1 VSHLQDL
8 RTDLPRMQPPLTGL
22 RALFLIAMHHGRQ
35 VNPEELAKAAG
46 LINEDAA
53 VSEQMM
59 GRLMHQAGLRAKKLR
74 HRSWADIIS
83 LGSAYPALVKRHD
96 GGWMILVGAL
106 GTGADTKLA
115 ILDPAIEALGLKIAE
130 KADFLAVWSGTLVLV
145 KPRRAA
151 SAAEP
156 AFGLGWFLHEIL
168 KHRPL
173 LRDVALAAVASN
185 LIALATPLLYHV
197 IIDRVI
203 PNRALQTLTTIVA
216 IFMAVTLFDS
226 LFSYVRQRLM
236 LYVSIKVD
244 ATLGSRVFAK
254 LLSLP
259 MPFFEHTTAGVLTR
273 HMQQTEKL
281 RHFLTGRLFQTLL
294 DCTALPL
301 LICLLMSYSPLL
313 SCVVLGFALLIAGII
328 GILIPSF
335 KHCLNQLYQ
344 AEGARQAHLVETIHG
359 VRTIKS
365 LAMEPVRQSEW
376 DTRLAASLR
385 RLIVVGRIST
395 TANVVTSTIDK
406 LTQIAVLGLG
416 AKMVFSGEMSIGAL
430 VAFTMLASRVSGPLL
445 QVVTLINE
453 YQETVLSARM
463 LATIMDHPPERAP
476 DAHAILPTIGG
487 GIAFENV
494 SFRYPDAPSS
504 ALDRVS
510 FEVEE
515 GEIIGVVGRSGSG
528 KTTLIRLIQ
537 GIQTAQTGLIKLSG
551 TDIRHIDLGHLRR
564 NVAVVLQDSFLFR
577 GSIRANI
584 AAGNPLARL
593 ESIIEAARLAG
604 ADEFIDRLPLGYE
617 TIIEEGA
624 VNLSGGQRQR
634 LSIARALLIRPRLL
648 IFDEATSALDP
659 ESEAILQANLK
670 QIARGRTMIV
680 VSHRL
685 SSLVQSDRILVLER
699 SRIVDFAPHAE
710 LVERCEPYRSL
721 WFQQTQHVHA

>member
-1 VSHLQDL
+1 
-8 RTDLPRMQPPLTGL
+8 MQPQLTGL
-22 RALFLIAMHHGRQ
+22 RALFLVAMHYGRQ
-35 VNPEELAKAAG
+35 VNPDELTKAAT
-46 LINEDAA
+46 LINEDEEAA
-53 VSEQMM
+53 EQVM
-59 GRLMHQAGLRAKKLR
+59 GRLMHQAGLRAKKLKR
-74 HRSWADIIS
+74 RTWSDIIS
-83 LGSAYPALVKRHD
+83 LGSAYPVLVGRRD
-96 GGWMILVGAL
+96 GGWMILVGVL
-106 GTGADTKLA
+106 GTGADIKLA
-115 ILDPAIEALGLKIAE
+115 ILDPAIEALGLKIVD
-130 KADFLAVWSGTLVLV
+130 KTDFLSVWTGTIILV
-145 KPRRAA
+145 KPRLSIGREE
-151 SAAEP
+151 SP
-156 AFGLGWFLHEIL
+156 FGLSWFLREIF
-168 KHRPL
+168 KHKAM

-203 PNRALQTLTTIVA
+203 PNRALQTLTTVVVIFTVVTIFDA
-216 IFMAVTLFDS
+216 IFN
-226 LFSYVRQRLM
+226 YVRQRLM

-281 RHFLTGRLFQTLL
+281 RQFLTGRLFQTML
-294 DCTALPL
+294 DCTALPV
-301 LICLLMSYSPLL
+301 LICLLVSYSPLM
-313 SCVVLGFALLIAGII
+313 SGVVLGFAAAIAAVI
-328 GILIPSF
+328 GVLIPSF

-344 AEGARQAHLVETIHG
+344 AEGMRQAHLVETIHG

-365 LAMEPVRQSEW
+365 LAMEPVRQTEW

-385 RLIVVGRIST
+385 KLAIVGRISSA
-395 TANVVTSTIDK
+395 ANVVTSAMDKMMQITI
-406 LTQIAVLGLG
+406 LGLG
-416 AKMVFSGEMSIGAL
+416 AQAVFAGSLSIGAL
-430 VAFTMLASRVSGPLL
+430 VAFTMLATRVSGPLL

-453 YQETVLSARM
+453 YQETALSARM

-476 DAHAILPTIGG
+476 DAQSILPEIRGG
-487 GIAFENV
+487 LEFDNV
-494 SFRYPDAPSS
+494 SFRYPDAPGS

-510 FEVEE
+510 FVVEE

-537 GIQTAQTGLIKLSG
+537 GIQAAQTGMIRLSG
-551 TDIRHIDLGHLRR
+551 TDIRHIDLAHLRR
-564 NVAVVLQDSFLFR
+564 NVAVVLQESFLFR

-593 ESIIEAARLAG
+593 DAIVEAAQLAG
-604 ADEFIDRLPLGYE
+604 ADEFINRLPLGYE
-617 TIIEEGA
+617 TVIEEGA

-670 QIARGRTMIV
+670 EIARGRTMIV

-699 SRIVDFAPHAE
+699 SRVVDFAPHP
-710 LVERCEPYRSL
+710 LLLERCGAYRSL
-721 WFQQTQHVHA
+721 WEQQTQHVSA

>member
-1 VSHLQDL
+1 VSHLPDL
-8 RTDLPRMQPPLTGL
+8 RADIPRMQPQLTGL
-22 RALFLIAMHHGRQ
+22 RALFLVAMHYGRQ
-35 VNPEELAKAAG
+35 VNPDELTKAAT
-46 LINEDAA
+46 LINEDEEAA
-53 VSEQMM
+53 EQVM
-59 GRLMHQAGLRAKKLR
+59 GRLMHQAGLRAKKLKR
-74 HRSWADIIS
+74 RTWSDIIS
-83 LGSAYPALVKRHD
+83 LGSAYPVLVARRD
-96 GGWMILVGAL
+96 GGWMILVGVL
-106 GTGADTKLA
+106 GTGADIKLA
-115 ILDPAIEALGLKIAE
+115 ILDPAIEALGLKIVD
-130 KADFLAVWSGTLVLV
+130 KTDFLSVWTGTIILV
-145 KPRRAA
+145 KPRISIGRE
-151 SAAEP
+151 EP
-156 AFGLGWFLHEIL
+156 PFGLSWFLREIF
-168 KHRPL
+168 KHKAM

-203 PNRALQTLTTIVA
+203 PNRALQTLTTVVVIFTVVTIFDA
-216 IFMAVTLFDS
+216 IFN
-226 LFSYVRQRLM
+226 YVRQRLM

-281 RHFLTGRLFQTLL
+281 RQFLTGRLFQTML
-294 DCTALPL
+294 DCTALPV
-301 LICLLMSYSPLL
+301 LICLLVSYSPLM
-313 SCVVLGFALLIAGII
+313 SGVVLGFAAAIAAVI
-328 GILIPSF
+328 GVLIPSF

-344 AEGARQAHLVETIHG
+344 AEGMRQAHLVETIHG

-365 LAMEPVRQSEW
+365 LAMEPVRQTEW

-385 RLIVVGRIST
+385 KLAIVGRISSA
-395 TANVVTSTIDK
+395 ANVVTSAMDKMMQITI
-406 LTQIAVLGLG
+406 LGLG
-416 AKMVFSGEMSIGAL
+416 AQAVFAGSLSIGAL
-430 VAFTMLASRVSGPLL
+430 VAFTMLATRVSGPLL

-453 YQETVLSARM
+453 YQETALSARM

-476 DAHAILPTIGG
+476 DAQSILPEIRGG
-487 GIAFENV
+487 LEFDNV
-494 SFRYPDAPSS
+494 SFRYPDAPGS

-510 FEVEE
+510 FVVEE

-537 GIQTAQTGLIKLSG
+537 GIQAAQTGMIRLSG
-551 TDIRHIDLGHLRR
+551 TDIRHIDLAHLRR
-564 NVAVVLQDSFLFR
+564 NVAVVLQESFLFR

-593 ESIIEAARLAG
+593 DAIVEAAQLAG
-604 ADEFIDRLPLGYE
+604 ADEFINRLPLGYE
-617 TIIEEGA
+617 TVIEEGA

-670 QIARGRTMIV
+670 EIARGRTMIV

-699 SRIVDFAPHAE
+699 SRVVDFAPHP
-710 LVERCEPYRSL
+710 LLLERCGAYRSL
-721 WFQQTQHVHA
+721 WEQQTQHVSA

>member
-1 VSHLQDL
+1 
-8 RTDLPRMQPPLTGL
+8 
-22 RALFLIAMHHGRQ
+22 
-35 VNPEELAKAAG
+35 
-46 LINEDAA
+46 
-53 VSEQMM
+53 
-59 GRLMHQAGLRAKKLR
+59 
-74 HRSWADIIS
+74 
-83 LGSAYPALVKRHD
+83 
-96 GGWMILVGAL
+96 
-106 GTGADTKLA
+106 
-115 ILDPAIEALGLKIAE
+115 
-130 KADFLAVWSGTLVLV
+130 
-145 KPRRAA
+145 
-151 SAAEP
+151 
-156 AFGLGWFLHEIL
+156 
-168 KHRPL
+168 
-173 LRDVALAAVASN
+173 
-185 LIALATPLLYHV
+185 
-197 IIDRVI
+197 
-203 PNRALQTLTTIVA
+203 
-216 IFMAVTLFDS
+216 
-226 LFSYVRQRLM
+226 
-236 LYVSIKVD
+236 
-244 ATLGSRVFAK
+244 
-254 LLSLP
+254 

-313 SCVVLGFALLIAGII
+313 SCVVLGFALLIAAII
-328 GILIPSF
+328 SILIPSF

-406 LTQIAVLGLG
+406 LTQIAVLRLG
-416 AKMVFSGEMSIGAL
+416 ANMVFSGVMSIGAL

-445 QVVTLINE
+445 QIVTLINE

-476 DAHAILPTIGG
+476 DARAILPTIGG
-487 GIAFENV
+487 GIAFDNV

-510 FEVEE
+510 FEVRE

-593 ESIIEAARLAG
+593 DSIVEAAHLAG

-699 SRIVDFAPHAE
+699 SRIVDFAPHAD
-710 LVERCEPYRSL
+710 LVDRCEPYRSL

>member
-1 VSHLQDL
+1 M
-8 RTDLPRMQPPLTGL
+8 PRMPPHLTGL
-22 RALFLIAMHHGRQ
+22 RAMFLVAMHYGKQ
-35 VNPEELAKAAG
+35 VNPEQLTKAAA
-46 LINEDAA
+46 LINEDEALA
-53 VSEQMM
+53 EQTM

-74 HRSWADIIS
+74 RRSWADIVS
-83 LGSAYPALVKRHD
+83 LGSAYPALVKHRD
-96 GGWMILVGAL
+96 GGWMILVGSL
-106 GTGADTKLA
+106 GTGPDTKIA
-115 ILDPAIEALGLKIAE
+115 ILDPAIEALGLKLVE
-130 KADFLAVWSGTLVLV
+130 KRDFLMIWTGTIILI
-145 KPRRAA
+145 KPRRKIE
-151 SAAEP
+151 AEETP
-156 AFGLGWFLHEIL
+156 FGLGWFLREIL
-168 KHRPL
+168 NHRPL
-173 LRDVALAAVASN
+173 LQDVALAAIASN
-185 LIALATPLLYHV
+185 LIALSTPLLYHV

-203 PNRALQTLTTIVA
+203 PNRALQTLTTIIV
-216 IFMAVTLFDS
+216 IFLAVTIFDGLFN
-226 LFSYVRQRLM
+226 YVRQRLM
-236 LYVSIKVD
+236 LHVSIKVD

-259 MPFFEHTTAGVLTR
+259 MPFFEHITAGVLTR

-294 DCTALPL
+294 DCTALPV
-301 LICLLMSYSPLL
+301 LICLLVSYSPIL
-313 SCVVLGFALLIAGII
+313 CAVVLGFAVGIAAVI

-335 KHCLNQLYQ
+335 KHCLNALYE

-385 RLIVVGRIST
+385 RLAIVGRIST
-395 TANVVTSTIDK
+395 AANVLTNAMDK
-406 LTQIAVLGLG
+406 VMQIAVLGLG
-416 AKMVFSGEMSIGAL
+416 ARMVFSGGMSIGAL
-430 VAFTMLASRVSGPLL
+430 IAFTMLASRVSGPLL
-445 QVVTLINE
+445 QLVTLINE
-453 YQETVLSARM
+453 YQETLLSVRM
-463 LATIMDHPPERAP
+463 LATIMDHKPERAP
-476 DAHAILPTIGG
+476 DAHAIMPDIIG
-487 GIAFENV
+487 GIAFDTV
-494 SFRYPDAPSS
+494 SFRYPDAAAS

-510 FEVEE
+510 FEVTE

-537 GIQTAQTGLIKLSG
+537 GIHTAQTGLIKLSG

-593 ESIIEAARLAG
+593 ENIVEAARLAG

-617 TIIEEGA
+617 TMIEEGA
-624 VNLSGGQRQR
+624 TNFSGGQRQR

-659 ESEAILQANLK
+659 ESEAILQANLRE
-670 QIARGRTMIV
+670 IARGRTMIV

-699 SRIVDFAPHAE
+699 SRVVDFAPHAE
-710 LVERCEPYRSL
+710 LVTRCEPYRSL
-721 WFQQTQHVHA
+721 WFQQTQHLQA

>member
-1 VSHLQDL
+1 
-8 RTDLPRMQPPLTGL
+8 MQPQLTGL
-22 RALFLIAMHHGRQ
+22 RALFLVAMHYGRQ
-35 VNPEELAKAAG
+35 VNPDELTKAAT
-46 LINEDAA
+46 LINEDEEAA
-53 VSEQMM
+53 EQVM
-59 GRLMHQAGLRAKKLR
+59 GRLMHQAGLRAKKLKR
-74 HRSWADIIS
+74 RTWSDIIS
-83 LGSAYPALVKRHD
+83 LGSAYPVLVGRRD
-96 GGWMILVGAL
+96 GGWMILVGVL
-106 GTGADTKLA
+106 GTGADIKLA
-115 ILDPAIEALGLKIAE
+115 ILDPAIEALGLKIVD
-130 KADFLAVWSGTLVLV
+130 KTDFLSVWTGTIILV
-145 KPRRAA
+145 KPRLSIGREE
-151 SAAEP
+151 SP
-156 AFGLGWFLHEIL
+156 FGLSWFLREIF
-168 KHRPL
+168 KHKAM

-203 PNRALQTLTTIVA
+203 PNRALQTLTTVVVIFTVVTIFDA
-216 IFMAVTLFDS
+216 IFN
-226 LFSYVRQRLM
+226 YVRQRLM

-281 RHFLTGRLFQTLL
+281 RQFLTGRLFQTML
-294 DCTALPL
+294 DCTALPV
-301 LICLLMSYSPLL
+301 LICLLVSYSPLM
-313 SCVVLGFALLIAGII
+313 SGVVLGFAAAIAAVI
-328 GILIPSF
+328 GVLIPSF

-344 AEGARQAHLVETIHG
+344 AEGMRQAHLVETIHG

-365 LAMEPVRQSEW
+365 LAMEPVRQTEW

-385 RLIVVGRIST
+385 KLAIVGRISSA
-395 TANVVTSTIDK
+395 ANVVTSAMDKMMQITI
-406 LTQIAVLGLG
+406 LGLG
-416 AKMVFSGEMSIGAL
+416 AQAVFAGSLSIGAL
-430 VAFTMLASRVSGPLL
+430 VAFTMLATRVSGPLL

-453 YQETVLSARM
+453 YQETALSARM

-476 DAHAILPTIGG
+476 DAQSILPEIRGG
-487 GIAFENV
+487 LEFDNV
-494 SFRYPDAPSS
+494 SFRYPDAPGS

-510 FEVEE
+510 FVVEE

-537 GIQTAQTGLIKLSG
+537 GIQAAQTGMIRLSG
-551 TDIRHIDLGHLRR
+551 TDIRHIDLAHLRR
-564 NVAVVLQDSFLFR
+564 NVAVVLQESFLFR

-593 ESIIEAARLAG
+593 DAIVEAAQLAG
-604 ADEFIDRLPLGYE
+604 ADEFINRLPLGYE
-617 TIIEEGA
+617 TVIEEGA

-670 QIARGRTMIV
+670 EIARGRTMIV

-699 SRIVDFAPHAE
+699 SRVVDFAPHPL
-710 LVERCEPYRSL
+710 LVERCDAYRSL
-721 WFQQTQHVHA
+721 WEQQTQHVSA